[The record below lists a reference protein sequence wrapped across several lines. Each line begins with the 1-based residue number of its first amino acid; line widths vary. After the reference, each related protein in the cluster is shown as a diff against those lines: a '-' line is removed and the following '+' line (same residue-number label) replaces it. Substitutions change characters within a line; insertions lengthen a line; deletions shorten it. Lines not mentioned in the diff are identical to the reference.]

1 MGNRLQKMLY
11 HLSAASPVCFVFAI
25 VWLIQKR
32 TWHLPTLCV
41 LLGVIVI
48 LVFCKSF
55 KYGLKNLAPI
65 HIRTSDISPNDGW
78 IVIYIFT
85 YLFPFTSIVLDD
97 FNLNICAIIAFLMAI
112 VVPYVNSAIPNPI
125 LFFMRY
131 HFYNVSAENGIS
143 GYVLISKRK
152 YRNKQELKLV
162 NRVFDFLLID
172 EERK

>member
-1 MGNRLQKMLY
+1 MENGFQKMLY
-11 HLSAASPVCFVFAI
+11 HLSAASPICFVFSI
-25 VWLIQKR
+25 VWVIQKS
-32 TWHLPTLCV
+32 TWKVPIICTLI
-41 LLGVIVI
+41 GSIVI
-48 LVFCKSF
+48 LFFCKSF
-55 KYGLKNLAPI
+55 NYGLKNLAPI
-65 HIRTSDISPNDGW
+65 PIRTSDISPNDGW

-97 FNLNICAIIAFLMAI
+97 FNLNICAIIAFLMAS
-112 VVPYVNSAIPNPI
+112 VAPYVNSAIPNPI
-125 LFFMRY
+125 LFFKRY